1 MLVAVANRLALW
13 LVSVMYILVYYVSVM
28 VDSVAQ

>member
-13 LVSVMYILVYYVSVM
+13 LVSVMYILVYVSVM
-28 VDSVAQ
+28 VYSVAE